1 MRWEAEATM
10 KKWNL
15 REKIWETAA
24 ILVCVTALLFGV
36 FQKEGYHMDEL
47 LSFEL
52 SNARFNPWIV
62 PTQPQGR
69 LAKFVENEIDGESA
83 SETMQ
88 NLWNTAEDV
97 LKNRGSSRLLS
108 YQADV
113 YEEPVWITREEF
125 AEYITVGDRDAF
137 QYLSVYFNVKDDNHP
152 PLHFMA
158 LHTISSLF
166 RGKIEPLM
174 GCAINI
180 AAAVGIMVLLMKL
193 GRMFGQS
200 FGREKEGRLWGIL
213 AALFYELSTGAMAT
227 TLLIRMY
234 GMLTF
239 FCVAFFYFCFK
250 KWQNR
255 EFDKKNFLL
264 IAVTAM
270 GFWTQYFFLFYCI
283 LLVLVLIVVLLR
295 EKRGRECFCLIRSM
309 MIAGA
314 AGVLVFPFSIGDVL
328 SSGRGTE
335 ALDNLAQGF
344 SGFGQRI
351 AAFCGILTERTFG
364 GVWWVLL
371 AMGLM
376 CLCRAACGRHGK
388 AKDTVIEKTG
398 TGRAEKITAVLQLVI
413 PAAGYFLLAARM
425 SPYLVDR
432 YIMPVFP
439 FAVFVGVLI
448 AAKWLEDMS
457 GIWKEKAGNAWRL
470 FVWSVLLLAQLAG
483 LAAYDGSYLYQGY
496 AGQEQFAAEHASLPC
511 ICVYEGVGYY
521 ENLPEFTHYEKTLLV
536 KTAEL
541 SKRKDKESVRSLPEV
556 AVLVKPGADWEQVQA
571 VMEEDYGFVLKET
584 VLSGEGAHGDIL
596 TVFERVR

>member
-1 MRWEAEATM
+1 M

-15 REKIWETAA
+15 RGKIWETAT
-24 ILVCVTALLFGV
+24 ILVCAAALLFGV

-52 SNARFNPWIV
+52 SNARYNPWIV
-62 PTQPQGR
+62 PTQPKGR
-69 LAKFVENEIDGESA
+69 LAKFMENEIDGESI
-83 SETMQ
+83 SETMR

-97 LKNRGSSRLLS
+97 LNNRGNSRLLS
-108 YQADV
+108 YQVDV
-113 YEEPVWITREEF
+113 YEEPVWITGETF
-125 AEYITVGDRDAF
+125 DEYITVGEKDAF

-166 RGKIEPLM
+166 RGKIAPLM
-174 GCAINI
+174 GCVLNLV
-180 AAAVGIMVLLMKL
+180 AAVGVMVLLMKL

-200 FGREKEGRLWGIL
+200 MGREKEGRLWGIL
-213 AALFYELSTGAMAT
+213 AALFYGLSTGAMAT

-239 FCVAFFYFCFK
+239 FCMAFFYLCFR

-255 EFDKKNFLL
+255 EFEKKNFLL

-283 LLVLVLIVVLLR
+283 LLVFVMTAVLLR
-295 EKRGRECFCLIRSM
+295 EKRRKECFCLIRSM
-309 MIAGA
+309 VIAGA
-314 AGVLVFPFSIGDVL
+314 VGVLVFPFSIGDVL

-335 ALDNLAQGF
+335 ALNNLAQGF

-351 AAFCGILTERTFG
+351 AAFWGILTDRTFG
-364 GVWWVLL
+364 GVWWVIL

-376 CLCRAACGRHGK
+376 CLGRAFYSRYVKTKRAASGNVGK
-388 AKDTVIEKTG
+388 AYDEEKT
-398 TGRAEKITAVLQLVI
+398 AALLLFVI

-432 YIMPVFP
+432 YIMPLFP
-439 FAVFVGVLI
+439 FAVFGGVLI
-448 AAKWLEDMS
+448 VLKWLEDM
-457 GIWKEKAGNAWRL
+457 GQVWKEKGRNKWKL
-470 FVWSVLLLAQLAG
+470 FVWGALLLVQIAG
-483 LAAYDGSYLYQGY
+483 LVSYDGTYLYKGY
-496 AGQEQFAAEHASLPC
+496 AKQEKFAAEHASLPC

-541 SKRKDKESVRSLPEV
+541 SGRKDKESIMNLPEA
-556 AVLVKPGADWEQVQA
+556 AVLVKPGADWEQVRA
-571 VMEEDYGFVLKET
+571 IMEQDYGFTLKET

-596 TVFERVR
+596 SVFEKAR